1 MNFSHL
7 NITPQLY
14 IRFFY
19 YLGESVAKIK
29 GALSYA
35 LLISMPASASP
46 ASRHFDYTILNATTS
61 QFVQQQTGEIRAL
74 MKLSFESIVQIGQKL
89 KTVKAELGHG
99 HFRDWLN
106 AEFNW
111 SVWTATKFM
120 QVADRFADT
129 NYSHLDIAPSALY
142 DLAAPSTPQAA
153 RDEALDRATSG
164 ESITHATAKAIK
176 QKYTTPPKPKQETI
190 SHLQLQSRTTP
201 PTPTSP
207 PLEPRSKLEIV
218 AFRPQAQVQT
228 ISGAARVILSQ
239 ATQALPQLEH
249 TSTPNIPGV
258 WWQLGG
264 KHLLYCGDPN
274 SAEFLKRVTE
284 EVQLLLA
291 FPATPNWQPAIPAT
305 TRIVSTKYLPQGK
318 NLDQLDEFLES
329 SVLFNSN
336 LKDTVVSCFLPVPDI
351 VSVITRLD
359 RKGFFAEPDSRRVN
373 TVVTDWKQAGVKV
386 ERLS

>member
-1 MNFSHL
+1 MPSK
-7 NITPQLY
+7 
-14 IRFFY
+14 RFFY
-19 YLGESVAKIK
+19 YLGGSVAKIK

-46 ASRHFDYTILNATTS
+46 ASRQSFDYTILNTTTS

-89 KTVKAELGHG
+89 KTVKVELGHG

-164 ESITHATAKAIK
+164 EFITHATAKAIK

-190 SHLQLQSRTTP
+190 SHLQPPSPST
-201 PTPTSP
+201 PTPSP
-207 PLEPRSKLEIV
+207 PLEPRSQLEIV
-218 AFRPQAQVQT
+218 AFHPQAQVQA
-228 ISGAARVILSQ
+228 ISGAARVILPQ
-239 ATQALPQLEH
+239 ATQALPQLER
-249 TSTPNIPGV
+249 TSTPGV
-258 WWQLGG
+258 WWLLGG

-274 SAEFLKRVTE
+274 SAEFFKPGYRRS
-284 EVQLLLA
+284 
-291 FPATPNWQPAIPAT
+291 AIIT
-305 TRIVSTKYLPQGK
+305 CLPG
-318 NLDQLDEFLES
+318 
-329 SVLFNSN
+329 
-336 LKDTVVSCFLPVPDI
+336 
-351 VSVITRLD
+351 
-359 RKGFFAEPDSRRVN
+359 DS
-373 TVVTDWKQAGVKV
+373 
-386 ERLS
+386 